1 MGPFLEYAKAQVEY
15 EHLPNLI
22 YIPRFYRRIH
32 QSRSNY
38 CTKKIP
44 AASSGDNGRNRVK
57 RRIGQLPGL
66 MGRYSCKPRSLSACT
81 QRLRYRTVLSVDAN
95 RRGNLDPQL
104 RHVGTRLG
112 AHERPMLRALAA
124 IHHLVRNQLNRDIQ
138 QCTAYRAGTH
148 CFNTW
153 NLAHGNSA
161 SPLCRPQPASMPLP
175 LSAANERVH
184 NLERPHYNAFCTNN
198 EHVQIEK

>member
-1 MGPFLEYAKAQVEY
+1 MGICLTRAKRS
-15 EHLPNLI
+15 
-22 YIPRFYRRIH
+22 RFYRRIH

-38 CTKKIP
+38 CTKKSP
-44 AASSGDNGRNRVK
+44 LLPAGTMAGTVLNAASGNC
-57 RRIGQLPGL
+57 PGI
-66 MGRYSCKPRSLSACT
+66 MGRHSCKPRSLSACT
-81 QRLRYRTVLSVDAN
+81 QRLRYRTVLAVDAN
-95 RRGNLDPQL
+95 RRGNLDSQL

-112 AHERPMLRALAA
+112 AHERPMLRTLAA

-138 QCTAYRAGTH
+138 QCTAYRAGAH

-161 SPLCRPQPASMPLP
+161 SPLCKPQPASMPLP
-175 LSAANERVH
+175 LFAANERVH
-184 NLERPHYNAFCTNN
+184 YLERPHYSAFCTNN